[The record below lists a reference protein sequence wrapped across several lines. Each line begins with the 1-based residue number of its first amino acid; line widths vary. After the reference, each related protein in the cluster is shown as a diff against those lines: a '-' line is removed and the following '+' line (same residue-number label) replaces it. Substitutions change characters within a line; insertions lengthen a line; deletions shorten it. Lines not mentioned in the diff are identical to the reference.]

1 MEFNDQI
8 PVNMEPDAKILIL
21 EDHVDNALKMQT
33 IFEDAGFEVVGIA
46 KTNDEAYKFFAK
58 NPVDLL
64 ACRVELESG
73 EVTVKFVK
81 KAMKKRK
88 VACIFITSLDYEG
101 LINKNIESFPEFV
114 ITMPFHDRQLETA
127 AKCALHKFDC
137 LPHLKKHPIPTAREL
152 DIILQLAKGR
162 SSKEIAD
169 SLCVSYE
176 TVKSHKKNIF
186 RKFNI
191 SSGYET
197 IALAYKN
204 QWLYSWV
211 AFGLLTFN
219 TVAEVIA
226 EII

>member
-1 MEFNDQI
+1 MET
-8 PVNMEPDAKILIL
+8 EAKILIL
-21 EDHVDNALKMQT
+21 EDREESALKIKT
-33 IFEDAGFEVVGIA
+33 VFEDAGFDVIGIA
-46 KTNDEAYKFFAK
+46 RTTEEAHQLFIT

-64 ACRVELESG
+64 ACRIELESG

-81 KAMKKRK
+81 KALKKRN
-88 VACIFITSLDYEG
+88 VGCLFITSLDYEE
-101 LINKNIESFPEFV
+101 LIKRNLDNFPEFV
-114 ITMPFHDRQLETA
+114 ITIPYSDKQLETA

-137 LPHLKKHPIPTAREL
+137 LPHVEKQPVPTAREL

-169 SLCVSYE
+169 KLCVSYE

-204 QWLYSWV
+204 QWLYSWISV
-211 AFGLLTFN
+211 LFTINSFADLILE
-219 TVAEVIA
+219 AI
-226 EII
+226 